1 LGLCRRKYRAFEVL
15 IECENDW
22 SHGEEILLRMVDTLH
37 ANIVS
42 LEEQVVKLDY

>member
-1 LGLCRRKYRAFEVL
+1 MKKDLTFEIFVEGELG
-15 IECENDW
+15 W
-22 SHGEEILLRMVDTLH
+22 SHDGKILLGMVDTLH

>member
-1 LGLCRRKYRAFEVL
+1 MKKELTFVVL
-15 IECENDW
+15 VEGEQDW
-22 SHGEEILLRMVDTLH
+22 SHVEEILLGMVDTLH